1 MVKSSVLYYDKK
13 VLRTSQV
20 KIKILIFGPIKG
32 DEVIL
37 SLVKVPLVTRDLNS
51 NTSYFNI
58 NKTYFFGLFVRP

>member
-1 MVKSSVLYYDKK
+1 MVKSSILHDNKK
-13 VLRTSQV
+13 VFRTSKV
-20 KIKILIFGPIKG
+20 KIKILIFGPIKE

-37 SLVKVPLVTRDLNS
+37 PLVTVLLVTRDLNS